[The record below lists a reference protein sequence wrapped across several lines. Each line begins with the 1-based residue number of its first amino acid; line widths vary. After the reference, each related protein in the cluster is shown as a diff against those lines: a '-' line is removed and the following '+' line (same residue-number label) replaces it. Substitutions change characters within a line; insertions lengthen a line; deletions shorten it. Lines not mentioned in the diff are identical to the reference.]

1 MAIFLPGAEL
11 PDNLTADETRVIED
25 ARTGHVIIFDPP
37 EDAEDPASWRMVR
50 AAVLFALL
58 LHHPRQPLAPKGLC
72 LQHAC
77 IIGSL
82 DFSHVRLAVPLQLE
96 SCLFL
101 EKVVFADASCP
112 ALSFPHC
119 TFKNGFD
126 APRSRIDN
134 TLNLIHTTIIG
145 QLNLENTFI
154 RVDLDL
160 EEATLSLSQDPLDV
174 PLPVL
179 NANSTQI
186 GSSLHL
192 TKGFQADGTVS
203 LSGARIGGQLS
214 CRAGIFRRPN
224 GIALNAQS
232 IEVSGGMFLDGGFVA
247 EGTVWLSGAR
257 IGGQLG
263 FRAGI
268 FRKPGGTAL
277 HAENIETSESMFL
290 DGGFVAEGAVVLAG
304 AEIGGQLNCSGGKFC
319 KPEGIAL
326 NAEHVEVSGDVFLDG
341 GFVAEGMVW
350 LSGAKIGGQLNCSG
364 GKFCKPESIA
374 LNAEHVETSGDVFLD
389 GEFVAEGTVRLSGAK
404 IDGQFICRGAR
415 LRNPGGAAL
424 DAQSIEASGGMFLDG
439 GFVADGRVVLAG
451 AKIGGQLGCR
461 GGTFR
466 NPGGAALNAEN
477 IETGESMFLDGGFT
491 AEGAV
496 VLDSA
501 RISGQLDLRGGI
513 FEDELVLAHA
523 VARKLVDDKK
533 SWSKQGLLFLDGFK
547 YEELAY
553 DSLLGWK
560 ERREWL
566 ERQKD
571 FVPGPYE
578 QLAKVYRARGEAR
591 AARKVLITKYT
602 RQIRSLNLSP
612 VRLGPVKVSAVWRRR
627 LSPVLFFRRSLGVL
641 VGYGHEPWRA
651 GGFLALLILLA
662 WGTFTFAAGEK
673 RMAPVEEPH
682 NSDAFPGRE
691 SARADECTFG
701 MAYPCFHG
709 FVYAVDVAV
718 PFVDLEQRSF
728 WAPVGGYR
736 WVLWGVVVAGWL
748 LVSAVAVG
756 LTLLFRE

>member
-11 PDNLTADETRVIED
+11 PDNLTADETRVVED

-232 IEVSGGMFLDGGFVA
+232 IEV
-247 EGTVWLSGAR
+247 
-257 IGGQLG
+257 
-263 FRAGI
+263 
-268 FRKPGGTAL
+268 
-277 HAENIETSESMFL
+277 
-290 DGGFVAEGAVVLAG
+290 
-304 AEIGGQLNCSGGKFC
+304 
-319 KPEGIAL
+319 
-326 NAEHVEVSGDVFLDG
+326 
-341 GFVAEGMVW
+341 
-350 LSGAKIGGQLNCSG
+350 
-364 GKFCKPESIA
+364 
-374 LNAEHVETSGDVFLD
+374 
-389 GEFVAEGTVRLSGAK
+389 
-404 IDGQFICRGAR
+404 
-415 LRNPGGAAL
+415 
-424 DAQSIEASGGMFLDG
+424 SGGMFLDG